1 MKKLW
6 DKLGGAVAIIMTVLY
21 AVIIANEIFGFIGN
35 GYILKILSEAIAFGG
50 LALVVIVTFEMTTK
64 WPFLF
69 KLVIFATWVL
79 IMVYL
84 FSPTFFGLIK

>member
-6 DKLGGAVAIIMTVLY
+6 DRLGGAVAILMTVIY
-21 AVIIANEIFGFIGN
+21 AVLIANQFFNFIGN
-35 GYILKILSEAIAFGG
+35 AYVLKILSEAITFGG
-50 LALVVIVTFEMTTK
+50 LALVVVVTFELTTR

-69 KLVIFATWVL
+69 KLVIFVTWGL
-79 IMVYL
+79 ILIYL

>member
-6 DKLGGAVAIIMTVLY
+6 DKLGGAVAILMTVIY
-21 AVIIANEIFGFIGN
+21 AVLIANQIFGFLSN
-35 GYILKILSEAIAFGG
+35 VYILKILSEAITFGG

-69 KLVIFATWVL
+69 KLVIFATWAL
-79 IMVYL
+79 ILVYL

>member
-35 GYILKILSEAIAFGG
+35 AYILKILSEGIAFGG

>member
-6 DKLGGAVAIIMTVLY
+6 DRLGGAVAILMTIIY
-21 AVIIANEIFGFIGN
+21 AVLIANQIFNFIGN
-35 GYILKILSEAIAFGG
+35 AYILKILAEAITFGG
-50 LALVVIVTFEMTTK
+50 LALVIVVTFELTTR

-69 KLVIFATWVL
+69 KLAIFATWGL
-79 IMVYL
+79 ILIYS